1 MKRRVLTTV
10 IAMVVLTGAVAAPA
24 IVPDR
29 DIERKVALQL
39 KSMTLEEKIGQMCQ
53 ITLSTLKDRK
63 SKVFKYDETM
73 RDSAIVHYGV
83 GSFLNTPGVAQTPE
97 QWERVIAPLQQ
108 MSMEHIGVPTLYG
121 LDQIHGATYTMGA
134 TFFPQGINMAASFD
148 TELQRRCA
156 EITAYETRASNVAW
170 SFAPTMDLG
179 RDVRWSRLWESFG
192 EDPLLN
198 AEMGRAMILGFQ
210 GDDPNRI
217 GLYNIAACPKH
228 YMGYGVPTTGKD
240 RTPSVITRNELRER
254 YFRPFKA
261 AIEAGALTIMVNS
274 GINDGVPFHAN
285 YEMITEWLKEGLEW
299 DGMVVSDWA
308 DINNL
313 YTRDR
318 VASSK
323 KDAVRIAINAGIDM
337 SMVPSE
343 LSFCRYLRELVEE
356 GEVSQRRIDD
366 AVARILRVKY
376 RLGLDVTPMVKAA
389 EYKKFASEEFAAVA
403 LEAAES
409 SQVLVKNWGEIL
421 PLKLCE
427 GEKILVTGANANTMR
442 ALNGGW
448 SYTWQ
453 GEQSDRYA
461 AKHNTIYEA
470 LSQKF
475 GGERVTYLPS
485 VEYDKSPR
493 ASYDKEVVH
502 DYKAALAA
510 SDADYVILCVG
521 ENSYCETPG
530 NLTDLN
536 LSAQQKEL
544 VRAVAATG
552 KKSVMVITGGRPRI
566 VGDVVGAMMSVIVSM
581 LPSNSGGDAL
591 ANLIAGDANF
601 SAKLPFTY
609 SREINSL
616 STYDFKPSES
626 RKKMQGDYNYTAE
639 IDTQWPFGYGLSYTT
654 FEYSDMRVVP
664 DRFTA
669 EDELEVSITLRNS
682 GARDGKEPVLLY
694 SSDLFASVTPDNK
707 RLRSFTKVALRAGES
722 RRVLFTLPASELA
735 FVGQGGK
742 WRLESG
748 DFIISCGDQMVKI
761 SCMED
766 KIWKRA
772 NITAVEKK

>member
-1 MKRRVLTTV
+1 ML
-10 IAMVVLTGAVAAPA
+10 LSSVAASPA
-24 IVPDR
+24 ITPDKE
-29 DIERKVALQL
+29 IERKVSRQL

-53 ITLSTLKDRK
+53 ITLSAIKDRK
-63 SKVFKYDETM
+63 SKTFSYNERM
-73 RDSAIVHYGV
+73 LDSAIVHYGV

-108 MSMEHIGVPTLYG
+108 MSMEKIGVPTLYG

-179 RDVRWSRLWESFG
+179 RDPRWSRLWESFG
-192 EDPLLN
+192 EDPLIN

-210 GDDPNRI
+210 GDDPNHI

-240 RTPSVITRNELRER
+240 RTPTVITRNELRER

-285 YEMITEWLKEGLEW
+285 REMITEWLKEGLEW

-356 GEVSQRRIDD
+356 GKVSKERIDD

-376 RLGLDVTPMVKAA
+376 RLGLDTTPMIKAGD
-389 EYKKFASEEFAAVA
+389 YTKFASTEAAAVA
-403 LEAAES
+403 LEAAEA
-409 SQVLVKNWGEIL
+409 SQVLVKNFGELL
-421 PLKLCE
+421 PIDK
-427 GEKILVTGANANTMR
+427 GAKILVTGANANTMR

-461 AKHNTIYEA
+461 ADHNTIFEA
-470 LSQKF
+470 LRDKF
-475 GGERVTYLPS
+475 GEKSVTYLPS
-485 VEYDKSPR
+485 VEYDKSPK
-493 ASYDKEVVH
+493 ATYDKEVVQ

-510 SDADYVILCVG
+510 SDAEYVVVCVG

-536 LSAQQKEL
+536 LSANQKEL
-544 VRAVAATG
+544 VRAVAMTG

-566 VGDVVGAMMSVIVSM
+566 VGDVVGSMMAVIVSM

-626 RKKMQGDYNYTAE
+626 RKRMQGDYNYTAE
-639 IDTQWPFGYGLSYTT
+639 IDTQWAFGHGLSYTT
-654 FEYSDMRVVP
+654 YDYSDMRVTP
-664 DRFTA
+664 EKFTA
-669 EDELEVSITLRNS
+669 DDELQITITLRNS
-682 GARDGKEPVLLY
+682 GKRDGKEPVLLY
-694 SSDLFASVTPDNK
+694 STDLYASVTPDNK
-707 RLRSFTKVALRAGES
+707 RLRSFTKVSLAAGES
-722 RRVLFTLPASELA
+722 KEVSFTVPASDLA
-735 FVGQGGK
+735 FVGEGGK

-748 DFIISCGDQMVKI
+748 EFILMCGDESVKI
-761 SCMED
+761 ECTED
-766 KIWKRA
+766 KIWKTA
-772 NITAVEKK
+772 NIPHRVKK